1 MGNPAS
7 ASRAVARLHDPF
19 RGCST
24 VARYASFMSMTV
36 LLALL
41 AAPMGSPPMIEPPMT
56 MGGDQR
62 RGDQMRAYQ
71 QRKEGNLSLR
81 EIEQRVVPTM
91 RDSQYIGF
99 DYDAQAAVYT
109 LKFLRNGT
117 VIWVEVDGRT
127 GKVIGRTDG

>member
-1 MGNPAS
+1 
-7 ASRAVARLHDPF
+7 
-19 RGCST
+19 
-24 VARYASFMSMTV
+24 
-36 LLALL
+36 
-41 AAPMGSPPMIEPPMT
+41 MIEPPMG
-56 MGGDQR
+56 MAFDQR

-81 EIEQRVVPTM
+81 EIEARVVPTM

-99 DYDAQAAVYT
+99 DYDASAAVYT

-117 VIWVEVDGRT
+117 VIWVEVDART

>member
-1 MGNPAS
+1 
-7 ASRAVARLHDPF
+7 
-19 RGCST
+19 
-24 VARYASFMSMTV
+24 MTV

-41 AAPMGSPPMIEPPMT
+41 AAPMGSPPMIQPPLDV
-56 MGGDQR
+56 GGDQR
-62 RGDQMRAYQ
+62 RGDQIRAYQ

-81 EIEQRVVPTM
+81 EIEARVVPTM

-99 DYDAQAAVYT
+99 DYDAGAAVYT

>member
-1 MGNPAS
+1 MP
-7 ASRAVARLHDPF
+7 
-19 RGCST
+19 
-24 VARYASFMSMTV
+24 MTV

-41 AAPMGSPPMIEPPMT
+41 AAPMGSPPMIAPPSGL
-56 MGGDQR
+56 GGDQR
-62 RGDQMRAYQ
+62 RGDQIRAYQ

-81 EIEQRVVPTM
+81 EIEARVVPTM

-99 DYDAQAAVYT
+99 DYDAGAAVYT

>member
-1 MGNPAS
+1 
-7 ASRAVARLHDPF
+7 
-19 RGCST
+19 
-24 VARYASFMSMTV
+24 MTV

-41 AAPMGSPPMIEPPMT
+41 AAPMGSPPMIEAPL
-56 MGGDQR
+56 DQR

-81 EIEQRVVPTM
+81 EIETKVVPMM

-99 DYDAQAAVYT
+99 DYDAAEAIYT

>member
-1 MGNPAS
+1 
-7 ASRAVARLHDPF
+7 
-19 RGCST
+19 
-24 VARYASFMSMTV
+24 MSMTV

-41 AAPMGSPPMIEPPMT
+41 AAPMGSPPMIEPPMG
-56 MGGDQR
+56 MAPDQR
-62 RGDQMRAYQ
+62 RGDQMRAFQ
-71 QRKEGNLSLR
+71 ARKEGNLSLR

-99 DYDAQAAVYT
+99 DYDAGAQIYT

-127 GKVIGRTDG
+127 GKIIGRTDG

>member
-1 MGNPAS
+1 
-7 ASRAVARLHDPF
+7 
-19 RGCST
+19 
-24 VARYASFMSMTV
+24 MSMTV

-41 AAPMGSPPMIEPPMT
+41 AAPLGSPPMFDPPKMS
-56 MGGDQR
+56 GGDQR
-62 RGDQMRAYQ
+62 RGDQIRAYQ

-81 EIEQRVVPTM
+81 EIEARVVPIM
-91 RDSQYIGF
+91 RDAQYIGV

-127 GKVIGRTDG
+127 GRIIGRTDGG

>member
-1 MGNPAS
+1 
-7 ASRAVARLHDPF
+7 
-19 RGCST
+19 
-24 VARYASFMSMTV
+24 MSMTV

>member
-1 MGNPAS
+1 
-7 ASRAVARLHDPF
+7 
-19 RGCST
+19 
-24 VARYASFMSMTV
+24 MTV

-41 AAPMGSPPMIEPPMT
+41 AAPLGSPPMIEPPME
-56 MGGDQR
+56 MGFDQR

-71 QRKEGNLSLR
+71 QRREGNLSLR
-81 EIEQRVVPTM
+81 EIEARVVPTM

-99 DYDAQAAVYT
+99 DYDAAEAIYT

>member
-1 MGNPAS
+1 
-7 ASRAVARLHDPF
+7 
-19 RGCST
+19 
-24 VARYASFMSMTV
+24 MSMTV

-41 AAPMGSPPMIEPPMT
+41 AAPMGSPPMIDAPMGI
-56 MGGDQR
+56 GGDQR

-81 EIEQRVVPTM
+81 EIEARVVPTM

-99 DYDAQAAVYT
+99 DYDASAAVYT

-117 VIWVEVDGRT
+117 VIWVEVDART

>member
-1 MGNPAS
+1 
-7 ASRAVARLHDPF
+7 
-19 RGCST
+19 
-24 VARYASFMSMTV
+24 MSMTV

-56 MGGDQR
+56 MGVDQR

-81 EIEQRVVPTM
+81 EIEARVVPTM

-127 GKVIGRTDG
+127 GKVIGRTDD

>member
-1 MGNPAS
+1 
-7 ASRAVARLHDPF
+7 
-19 RGCST
+19 
-24 VARYASFMSMTV
+24 
-36 LLALL
+36 
-41 AAPMGSPPMIEPPMT
+41 MIEPPVGL
-56 MGGDQR
+56 GGDQR
-62 RGDQMRAYQ
+62 RGDQIRAYQ

-81 EIEQRVVPTM
+81 EIEARVVPTM

-117 VIWVEVDGRT
+117 VIWVEVDART

>member
-1 MGNPAS
+1 
-7 ASRAVARLHDPF
+7 
-19 RGCST
+19 
-24 VARYASFMSMTV
+24 MTV

-41 AAPMGSPPMIEPPMT
+41 AAPMGSPPLIEASP
-56 MGGDQR
+56 DQR

-81 EIEQRVVPTM
+81 EIEARVVPTM
-91 RDSQYIGF
+91 RDAQYIGF
-99 DYDAQAAVYT
+99 DYDASAAVYT

-117 VIWVEVDGRT
+117 VIWVEVDART

>member
-1 MGNPAS
+1 
-7 ASRAVARLHDPF
+7 
-19 RGCST
+19 
-24 VARYASFMSMTV
+24 MSMTV

-41 AAPMGSPPMIEPPMT
+41 AAPMGSPPLIEAPMG
-56 MGGDQR
+56 MGADQR

-81 EIEQRVVPTM
+81 EIEARVVPTM

-99 DYDAQAAVYT
+99 DYDAGASVYT

>member
-1 MGNPAS
+1 
-7 ASRAVARLHDPF
+7 
-19 RGCST
+19 
-24 VARYASFMSMTV
+24 MSMTV

-41 AAPMGSPPMIEPPMT
+41 AAPMGSPPVIEAPL
-56 MGGDQR
+56 DQR
-62 RGDQMRAYQ
+62 RGDQMRAFQ
-71 QRKEGNLSLR
+71 ARKEGNLSLR
-81 EIEQRVVPTM
+81 EIEARVVPTM

-99 DYDAQAAVYT
+99 DYDAAEAIYT